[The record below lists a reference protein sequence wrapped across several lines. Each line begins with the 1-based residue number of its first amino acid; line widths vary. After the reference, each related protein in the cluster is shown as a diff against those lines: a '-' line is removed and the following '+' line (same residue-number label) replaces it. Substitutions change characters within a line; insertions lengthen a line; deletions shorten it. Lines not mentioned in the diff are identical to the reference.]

1 MSLITLFLFHLN
13 LTFQLVNMEFTKPV
27 LFFFAQDDL
36 ENFGDVGSLE
46 DNVESF
52 LSHDGGGDGNIYGSL
67 KQSLSEH
74 KTETS
79 KGGI

>member
-1 MSLITLFLFHLN
+1 
-13 LTFQLVNMEFTKPV
+13 MEFIICVRLRLCTNSLGP
-27 LFFFAQDDL
+27 FFFPAQDDL

-52 LSHDGGGDGNIYGSL
+52 LSHDGGDGNMYGSL
-67 KQSLSEH
+67 KQNLTEH

>member
-1 MSLITLFLFHLN
+1 MRSLHYNTLVFCTYFS
-13 LTFQLVNMEFTKPV
+13 
-27 LFFFAQDDL
+27 QDDL

-52 LSHDGGGDGNIYGSL
+52 LSHDGGDGNMYGSL
-67 KQSLSEH
+67 KQNLTGH

>member
-1 MSLITLFLFHLN
+1 
-13 LTFQLVNMEFTKPV
+13 MEFTICV
-27 LFFFAQDDL
+27 RLSLHTNTLGFLFYFSQDDL

-52 LSHDGGGDGNIYGSL
+52 LSHDGGDGNMYGSL
-67 KQSLSEH
+67 KQNLTEH